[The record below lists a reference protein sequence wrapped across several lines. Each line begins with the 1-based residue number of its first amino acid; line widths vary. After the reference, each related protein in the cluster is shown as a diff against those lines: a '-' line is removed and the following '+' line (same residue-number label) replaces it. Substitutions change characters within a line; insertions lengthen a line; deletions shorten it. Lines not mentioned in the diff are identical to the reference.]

1 MTRITRL
8 PVLAAAAALPLLL
21 AACGS
26 TPSTNYYTLASSAPR
41 ADAEAAVAASPLVFA
56 VGPVQMPDYVDR
68 PQIVIRQSDYRL
80 ELAENDYWAAPLD
93 DLVPRVLVEDLQRR
107 LPGSRVVGFPQ
118 VAGPNFNYRV
128 AVDIGRFDV
137 DAGGTATIAARW
149 QIYAATSPRAV
160 VVDDSTLQSR
170 GEGTGYAAA
179 VAALSNG
186 LAELSD
192 RIAHALQTLPQ
203 PVAPSAA
210 PAAR

>member
-1 MTRITRL
+1 MTRLTRL
-8 PVLAAAAALPLLL
+8 RFSVLVPAAALPLLL

-26 TPSTNYYTLASSAPR
+26 VSPNYYTLATSTPR
-41 ADAEAAVAASPLVFA
+41 PDAEAAFAVSPLVFA

-68 PQIVIRQSDYRL
+68 PQIVTRQSDYQL
-80 ELAENDYWAAPLD
+80 ALAENDYWAAPLD

-137 DAGGTATIAARW
+137 DANGIATIAARW
-149 QIYAATSPRAV
+149 QIYAATAPRAV
-160 VVDDSTLQSR
+160 VVDDSLLQTR
-170 GEGTGYAAA
+170 GDGSGHAAA

-186 LAELSD
+186 LGELGD
-192 RIAHALQTLPQ
+192 RIAQALRALPQ
-203 PVAPSAA
+203 PVVPPLT
-210 PAAR
+210 PAS